1 MASFIKNMTQ
11 VGGGSRQIAR
21 LLQAKAPPNHM
32 LAYITPEE
40 AEVLKSRG
48 GSGLPDPETGIPSF
62 QQFSD
67 PYEAFPNVSGGD
79 AFTPVE
85 FDPTAF
91 AEFSGADM
99 APMIEGFEP
108 PPFEP
113 AQAFPVAEMPS
124 AMTAPP
130 AAIPAEARELAAQ
143 PVARPAAAPAA
154 QPAAGGDDFLK
165 RLALAGV
172 TGLFGARQA
181 RAAQK
186 QAGAAAE
193 EQRALGRPYQEQGRQ
208 LQAAAQRGELSPVA
222 QQSLQALRARLAQGA
237 QARGGVGAAQAMQQ
251 MEAFRQQLLQQQF
264 DFGLRL
270 AQIGDQYAA
279 GAIKTGLQ
287 ADQYVN
293 NLTNQ
298 FFTNVARTLFSQ
310 PAQTQ
315 QPAQPPAQQPRP
327 PGGP

>member
-1 MASFIKNMTQ
+1 MASFIRNMTQ

-40 AEVLKSRG
+40 AEVLKARG
-48 GSGLPDPETGIPSF
+48 GSGRPDPETGIPSF
-62 QQFSD
+62 QVEE
-67 PYEAFPNVSGGD
+67 P
-79 AFTPVE
+79 PVE
-85 FDPTAF
+85 QTPMAEPAPEVTPEAIDLFGGYEFQPTY
-91 AEFSGADM
+91 
-99 APMIEGFEP
+99 GFEP
-108 PPFEP
+108 QPFTP
-113 AQAFPVAEMPS
+113 AQTFPVPEMPS
-124 AMTAPP
+124 QM
-130 AAIPAEARELAAQ
+130 AAVGGMPAEARELAAQ
-143 PVARPAAAPAA
+143 PTARPAAAPA
-154 QPAAGGDDFLK
+154 PAAGGGDFLQ

-181 RAAQK
+181 RAARRD
-186 QAGAAAE
+186 AGAAAE

-237 QARGGVGAAQAMQQ
+237 QSRGGVGAAQAMQQ
-251 MEAFRQQLLQQQF
+251 MEAFRQQLLQQQL

-315 QPAQPPAQQPRP
+315 QPRP
-327 PGGP
+327 PGG

>member
-48 GSGLPDPETGIPSF
+48 GSGRLDPETGIPSF
-62 QQFSD
+62 QVEEPPMEFAPTPESMPETAPEITPEAID
-67 PYEAFPNVSGGD
+67 LFGGYEFQ
-79 AFTPVE
+79 
-85 FDPTAF
+85 PTY
-91 AEFSGADM
+91 
-99 APMIEGFEP
+99 GFEP
-108 PPFEP
+108 LPYEP
-113 AQAFPVAEMPS
+113 AQAFPVAELPS
-124 AMTAPP
+124 QMGVIGAM
-130 AAIPAEARELAAQ
+130 PAEARELAAQ
-143 PVARPAAAPAA
+143 PAAKPAAAPA
-154 QPAAGGDDFLK
+154 PAAGGGDFLQ

-264 DFGLRL
+264 DFGLKMS
-270 AQIGDQYAA
+270 QIGDQYAM
-279 GAIKTGLQ
+279 GAIRTGLQ

-298 FFTNVARTLFSQ
+298 FFTNIARTLF
-310 PAQTQ
+310 AQQ
-315 QPAQPPAQQPRP
+315 PAQQPRP
-327 PGGP
+327 PGG

>member
-1 MASFIKNMTQ
+1 MASFIRNMTQ

-21 LLQAKAPPNHM
+21 LLQAKAPPNHI

-40 AEVLKSRG
+40 ADMLEARG
-48 GSGLPDPETGIPSF
+48 GSGREDPNTGIPTF
-62 QQFSD
+62 QVEE
-67 PYEAFPNVSGGD
+67 PPMEM
-79 AFTPVE
+79 FTPPADTVAPIE
-85 FDPTAF
+85 DTGGFDYGAGAETYSPFVDYGFGTLNQPLQAPPVLNELGQPAVLEAPQPLRAETGLREPTA
-91 AEFSGADM
+91 ADR
-99 APMIEGFEP
+99 A
-108 PPFEP
+108 
-113 AQAFPVAEMPS
+113 
-124 AMTAPP
+124 APP
-130 AAIPAEARELAAQ
+130 
-143 PVARPAAAPAA
+143 
-154 QPAAGGDDFLK
+154 AGGDDFLK

-186 QAGAAAE
+186 QGQAAAE

-222 QQSLQALRARLAQGA
+222 QQSLQALRARMAQGA

-251 MEAFRQQLLQQQF
+251 MEAFRNQLLQQQF
-264 DFGLRL
+264 DFGLKL

-293 NLTNQ
+293 QLTGS
-298 FFTNVARTLFSQ
+298 FFNNIARTLFSQ
-310 PAQTQ
+310 PAQQ
-315 QPAQPPAQQPRP
+315 QRP
-327 PGGP
+327 PGG

>member
-1 MASFIKNMTQ
+1 MTQ

-40 AEVLKSRG
+40 AAVLKSRG
-48 GSGLPDPETGIPSF
+48 GSGRPDPETGIPSF
-62 QQFSD
+62 QVEE
-67 PYEAFPNVSGGD
+67 P
-79 AFTPVE
+79 PVE
-85 FDPTAF
+85 QTPMAEPAPEVTPEAIDLFGGYEFQPTY
-91 AEFSGADM
+91 
-99 APMIEGFEP
+99 GFEP
-108 PPFEP
+108 QPFTP
-113 AQAFPVAEMPS
+113 AQTFPVPEMPS
-124 AMTAPP
+124 QM
-130 AAIPAEARELAAQ
+130 AAVGGMPAEARELAAQ
-143 PVARPAAAPAA
+143 PTARPAAAPA
-154 QPAAGGDDFLK
+154 PAAGGGDFLQ

-181 RAAQK
+181 RAARRD
-186 QAGAAAE
+186 AGAAAE

-237 QARGGVGAAQAMQQ
+237 QSRGGVGAAQAMQQ

-264 DFGLRL
+264 DFGLKMS
-270 AQIGDQYAA
+270 QIGDQYAM
-279 GAIKTGLQ
+279 GAIRTGLQ

-298 FFTNVARTLFSQ
+298 FFTNIARTLF
-310 PAQTQ
+310 AQQ
-315 QPAQPPAQQPRP
+315 PAQQPRP
-327 PGGP
+327 PGG

>member
-1 MASFIKNMTQ
+1 MTQ

-62 QQFSD
+62 QEFSD

-79 AFTPVE
+79 AFAPVE
-85 FDPTAF
+85 FDTEAF
-91 AEFSGADM
+91 AEFAGATE
-99 APMIEGFEP
+99 APQIPGFEP
-108 PPFEP
+108 PPFEA
-113 AQAFPVAEMPS
+113 AQAFPVAEAPS
-124 AMTAPP
+124 QMRGVGAV
-130 AAIPAEARELAAQ
+130 PAEARELAAQ

-251 MEAFRQQLLQQQF
+251 METFRQQLLQQQM
-264 DFGLRL
+264 DFGLKL
-270 AQIGDQYAA
+270 AQIGDQYVA
-279 GAIKTGLQ
+279 GAIRTGLQ

-298 FFTNVARTLFSQ
+298 FFTNMARTLFSQ
-310 PAQTQ
+310 PAQQTQ
-315 QPAQPPAQQPRP
+315 QR
-327 PGGP
+327 PGG

>member
-48 GSGLPDPETGIPSF
+48 GSGRPDPETGIPSF
-62 QQFSD
+62 QEEEPPVELFT
-67 PYEAFPNVSGGD
+67 PPVEAGGTEATPEAFDLFTGTGD
-79 AFTPVE
+79 QFGMGAEQQGYYFTPQPLQAPPVLNE
-85 FDPTAF
+85 LGQPAVLEAPQPLRAETGLREPTA
-91 AEFSGADM
+91 AD
-99 APMIEGFEP
+99 
-108 PPFEP
+108 
-113 AQAFPVAEMPS
+113 
-124 AMTAPP
+124 
-130 AAIPAEARELAAQ
+130 RQ
-143 PVARPAAAPAA
+143 P
-154 QPAAGGDDFLK
+154 PAAGGDDFLK

-251 MEAFRQQLLQQQF
+251 METFRQQLLQQQM
-264 DFGLRL
+264 DFGLKL
-270 AQIGDQYAA
+270 AQIGDQYVA
-279 GAIKTGLQ
+279 GAIRTGLQ

-298 FFTNVARTLFSQ
+298 FFTNMARTLFSQ
-310 PAQTQ
+310 PAQQTQ
-315 QPAQPPAQQPRP
+315 QR
-327 PGGP
+327 PGG

>member
-40 AEVLKSRG
+40 AAVLKSRG
-48 GSGLPDPETGIPSF
+48 GSGRPDPETGIPSF
-62 QQFSD
+62 QVEE
-67 PYEAFPNVSGGD
+67 P
-79 AFTPVE
+79 PVE
-85 FDPTAF
+85 QTPMAEPAPEVTPEAIDLFGGYEFQPTY
-91 AEFSGADM
+91 
-99 APMIEGFEP
+99 GFEP
-108 PPFEP
+108 QPFTP
-113 AQAFPVAEMPS
+113 AQTFPVPEMPS
-124 AMTAPP
+124 QM
-130 AAIPAEARELAAQ
+130 AAVGGMPAEARELAAQ
-143 PVARPAAAPAA
+143 PTARPAAAPA
-154 QPAAGGDDFLK
+154 PAAGGGDFLQ

-181 RAAQK
+181 RAARRD
-186 QAGAAAE
+186 AGAAAE

-237 QARGGVGAAQAMQQ
+237 QSRGGVGAAQAMQQ
-251 MEAFRQQLLQQQF
+251 METFRQQLLQQQM
-264 DFGLRL
+264 DFGLKL
-270 AQIGDQYAA
+270 AQIGDQYVA
-279 GAIKTGLQ
+279 GAIRTGLQ

-298 FFTNVARTLFSQ
+298 FFTNMARTLFSQ
-310 PAQTQ
+310 PSQT
-315 QPAQPPAQQPRP
+315 QQPRP
-327 PGGP
+327 PGG

>member
-1 MASFIKNMTQ
+1 MTQ

-40 AEVLKSRG
+40 AAVLKSRG
-48 GSGLPDPETGIPSF
+48 GSGRPDPETGIPSF
-62 QQFSD
+62 QVEE
-67 PYEAFPNVSGGD
+67 PPMELVTPPVEAGGTEATPEAFDLFGGY
-79 AFTPVE
+79 E
-85 FDPTAF
+85 FQPTY
-91 AEFSGADM
+91 
-99 APMIEGFEP
+99 GFEP
-108 PPFEP
+108 EPFTP
-113 AQAFPVAEMPS
+113 AQTFPVPEMPS
-124 AMTAPP
+124 QM
-130 AAIPAEARELAAQ
+130 AAVGGMPAEARELAAQ
-143 PVARPAAAPAA
+143 PTARPAAAPA
-154 QPAAGGDDFLK
+154 PAAGGGDFLQ

-181 RAAQK
+181 RAARRD
-186 QAGAAAE
+186 AAAATE

-237 QARGGVGAAQAMQQ
+237 QSRGGVGAAQAMQQ

-264 DFGLRL
+264 DFGLKMS
-270 AQIGDQYAA
+270 QIGDQYAM
-279 GAIKTGLQ
+279 GAIRTGLQ

-298 FFTNVARTLFSQ
+298 FFTNIARTLF
-310 PAQTQ
+310 AQQ
-315 QPAQPPAQQPRP
+315 PAQQPRP
-327 PGGP
+327 PGG

>member
-11 VGGGSRQIAR
+11 MGGGSRQIAR
-21 LLQAKAPPNHM
+21 LLQAKAPANHM

-40 AEVLKSRG
+40 AEVLKARG
-48 GSGLPDPETGIPSF
+48 GSGNVDPETGIPSF
-62 QQFSD
+62 Q
-67 PYEAFPNVSGGD
+67 
-79 AFTPVE
+79 VE
-85 FDPTAF
+85 
-91 AEFSGADM
+91 
-99 APMIEGFEP
+99 EP
-108 PPFEP
+108 PVAYDPSADAPPMEDATFYDFGYGDVQEFQP
-113 AQAFPVAEMPS
+113 QMEFGLPPPQVEEAQALPVAS
-124 AMTAPP
+124 
-130 AAIPAEARELAAQ
+130 RELATPTAL
-143 PVARPAAAPAA
+143 PPMSAAAKELAAPAA
-154 QPAAGGDDFLK
+154 KPPQQGDDFLK

-181 RAAQK
+181 RAAR
-186 QAGAAAE
+186 QAAGGAAE

-208 LQAAAQRGELSPVA
+208 MQAAAQRGELSPVA

-251 MEAFRQQLLQQQF
+251 AENFRQQLLQQQF

-293 NLTNQ
+293 SLTNS
-298 FFTNVARTLFSQ
+298 FFTNIARTLFSQ
-310 PAQTQ
+310 PAQQ
-315 QPAQPPAQQPRP
+315 QP
-327 PGGP
+327 GGR

>member
-1 MASFIKNMTQ
+1 MTQ

-21 LLQAKAPPNHM
+21 LLQAKSPPNHM

-48 GSGLPDPETGIPSF
+48 GSGRPDPETGIPSF
-62 QQFSD
+62 QVEEPPMEFA
-67 PYEAFPNVSGGD
+67 PPPEPTGGTEAPPEAFDLFTGTGD
-79 AFTPVE
+79 QFGMGAEQQGYYFTPQPLQPPPVLNE
-85 FDPTAF
+85 LGQPSMLEIPQTLRAETGLREPTA
-91 AEFSGADM
+91 ADRQ
-99 APMIEGFEP
+99 P
-108 PPFEP
+108 P
-113 AQAFPVAEMPS
+113 
-124 AMTAPP
+124 
-130 AAIPAEARELAAQ
+130 Q
-143 PVARPAAAPAA
+143 PG
-154 QPAAGGDDFLK
+154 GGDDFLK

-237 QARGGVGAAQAMQQ
+237 QSRGGVGAAQAMQQ

-264 DFGLRL
+264 DFGLKMS
-270 AQIGDQYAA
+270 QIGDQYAM
-279 GAIKTGLQ
+279 GAIRTGLQ

-298 FFTNVARTLFSQ
+298 FFTNIARTLF
-310 PAQTQ
+310 AQQ
-315 QPAQPPAQQPRP
+315 PAQQPRP
-327 PGGP
+327 PGG

>member
-1 MASFIKNMTQ
+1 MASFIRNMTQ

-40 AEVLKSRG
+40 AAVLKSRG
-48 GSGLPDPETGIPSF
+48 GSGRPDPETGIPSF
-62 QQFSD
+62 QVEEPPIQQTPMAEPAPEVTPEAIDLFGG
-67 PYEAFPNVSGGD
+67 YEFQ
-79 AFTPVE
+79 
-85 FDPTAF
+85 PTY
-91 AEFSGADM
+91 
-99 APMIEGFEP
+99 GFEP
-108 PPFEP
+108 LPYEP
-113 AQAFPVAEMPS
+113 AVPSPVPEMPS
-124 AMTAPP
+124 QM
-130 AAIPAEARELAAQ
+130 AAVGGIPAEAQQLAAQ
-143 PVARPAAAPAA
+143 PTARPAAAPA
-154 QPAAGGDDFLK
+154 PAAGGGDFLQ

-181 RAAQK
+181 RAARRD
-186 QAGAAAE
+186 AGAAAE

-237 QARGGVGAAQAMQQ
+237 QSRGGVGAAQAMQQ

-264 DFGLRL
+264 DFGLKMS
-270 AQIGDQYAA
+270 QIGDQYAM
-279 GAIKTGLQ
+279 GAIRTGLQ

-298 FFTNVARTLFSQ
+298 FFTNIARTLY
-310 PAQTQ
+310 AQQ
-315 QPAQPPAQQPRP
+315 PAQQPRP
-327 PGGP
+327 PGG

>member
-1 MASFIKNMTQ
+1 MTQ

-40 AEVLKSRG
+40 AAVLKSRG
-48 GSGLPDPETGIPSF
+48 GSGRPDPETGIPSF
-62 QQFSD
+62 QVEEPPIEQTPMAEPAPEVTPEAIDLFGG
-67 PYEAFPNVSGGD
+67 YEFQ
-79 AFTPVE
+79 
-85 FDPTAF
+85 PTY
-91 AEFSGADM
+91 
-99 APMIEGFEP
+99 GFEP
-108 PPFEP
+108 QPFTP
-113 AQAFPVAEMPS
+113 AQTFPVPEMPS
-124 AMTAPP
+124 QM
-130 AAIPAEARELAAQ
+130 AAVGGIPAEAQQLAAQ
-143 PVARPAAAPAA
+143 PTARPAAAPA
-154 QPAAGGDDFLK
+154 PAAGGGDFLQ

-181 RAAQK
+181 RAARRD
-186 QAGAAAE
+186 AGAAAE

-237 QARGGVGAAQAMQQ
+237 QSRGGVGAAQAMQQ
-251 MEAFRQQLLQQQF
+251 MEAFRQQLLQQQL

-270 AQIGDQYAA
+270 AQIGDQYVA

-298 FFTNVARTLFSQ
+298 FFTNMARTLFSQ

>member
-40 AEVLKSRG
+40 AAVLKSRG
-48 GSGLPDPETGIPSF
+48 GSGRPDPETGIPSF
-62 QQFSD
+62 QVEEPPMEFAPSPD
-67 PYEAFPNVSGGD
+67 TGGTEATPEAFDLFTGTGDQFGMGAEQQGYYFTPQPLQPPPVFNELGQPAMLEAPQPLRAETGLREPTAADREPKPGGGD
-79 AFTPVE
+79 
-85 FDPTAF
+85 
-91 AEFSGADM
+91 
-99 APMIEGFEP
+99 
-108 PPFEP
+108 
-113 AQAFPVAEMPS
+113 
-124 AMTAPP
+124 
-130 AAIPAEARELAAQ
+130 
-143 PVARPAAAPAA
+143 
-154 QPAAGGDDFLK
+154 FLQ

-181 RAAQK
+181 RAARRD
-186 QAGAAAE
+186 AGAAAE

-237 QARGGVGAAQAMQQ
+237 QSRGGVGAAQAMQQ
-251 MEAFRQQLLQQQF
+251 VENFRQQLLQQQL

-315 QPAQPPAQQPRP
+315 QPRP
-327 PGGP
+327 PGG

>member
-40 AEVLKSRG
+40 AAVLKSRG
-48 GSGLPDPETGIPSF
+48 GSGRPDPETGIPSF
-62 QQFSD
+62 QVEQ
-67 PYEAFPNVSGGD
+67 P
-79 AFTPVE
+79 PVE
-85 FDPTAF
+85 QTPMAEPAPEVTPEAIDLFGGYEFQPTY
-91 AEFSGADM
+91 
-99 APMIEGFEP
+99 GFEP
-108 PPFEP
+108 QPFTP
-113 AQAFPVAEMPS
+113 AQTFPVPEMPS
-124 AMTAPP
+124 QM
-130 AAIPAEARELAAQ
+130 AAVGGMPAEARELAAQ
-143 PVARPAAAPAA
+143 PTARPAAAPA
-154 QPAAGGDDFLK
+154 PAAGGGDFLQ

-181 RAAQK
+181 RAARRD
-186 QAGAAAE
+186 AGAAAE

-237 QARGGVGAAQAMQQ
+237 QSRGGVGAAQAMQQ
-251 MEAFRQQLLQQQF
+251 MENFRQQLLQQQF
-264 DFGLRL
+264 DFGLKMS
-270 AQIGDQYAA
+270 QIGDQYAM
-279 GAIKTGLQ
+279 GAIRTGLQ

-298 FFTNVARTLFSQ
+298 FFTNIARTLF
-310 PAQTQ
+310 AQQ
-315 QPAQPPAQQPRP
+315 PAQQPRP
-327 PGGP
+327 PGG

>member
-1 MASFIKNMTQ
+1 MASFIKSMTQ

-32 LAYITPEE
+32 LAFITPEE
-40 AEVLKSRG
+40 AEILKARG
-48 GSGLPDPETGIPSF
+48 GSGQPDPETGIPSF
-62 QQFSD
+62 QSEYD
-67 PYEAFPNVSGGD
+67 IYEPINAPEPAGGGQED
-79 AFTPVE
+79 MGFYDFGYGAADEFQMPQVE
-85 FDPTAF
+85 FA
-91 AEFSGADM
+91 
-99 APMIEGFEP
+99 P
-108 PPFEP
+108 PPMAAET
-113 AQAFPVAEMPS
+113 FPVRGAEPVTMQPL
-124 AMTAPP
+124 PP
-130 AAIPAEARELAAQ
+130 A
-143 PVARPAAAPAA
+143 PAAAQQLATQPARPPA
-154 QPAAGGDDFLK
+154 PAPAAGGDDFIK
-165 RLALAGV
+165 RLGLAGI

-181 RAAQK
+181 RAAQR

-222 QQSLQALRARLAQGA
+222 QQSLQALRARLSQGA

-251 MEAFRQQLLQQQF
+251 AENFRQQLLQQQF

-293 NLTNQ
+293 GLTNS
-298 FFTNVARTLFSQ
+298 FFTNIARTLFSQ
-310 PAQTQ
+310 PSQ
-315 QPAQPPAQQPRP
+315 QQQP
-327 PGGP
+327 PGGR

>member
-40 AEVLKSRG
+40 AAVLKSRG
-48 GSGLPDPETGIPSF
+48 GSGRPDPETGIPSF
-62 QQFSD
+62 QVEE
-67 PYEAFPNVSGGD
+67 P
-79 AFTPVE
+79 PVE
-85 FDPTAF
+85 QTPMAEPAPEVTPEAIDLFGGYEFQPTY
-91 AEFSGADM
+91 
-99 APMIEGFEP
+99 GFEP
-108 PPFEP
+108 QPFTP
-113 AQAFPVAEMPS
+113 AQTFPVPEMPS
-124 AMTAPP
+124 QM
-130 AAIPAEARELAAQ
+130 AAVGGMPAEARELAAQ
-143 PVARPAAAPAA
+143 PTARPAAAPA
-154 QPAAGGDDFLK
+154 PAAGGGDFLQ

-181 RAAQK
+181 RAARRD
-186 QAGAAAE
+186 AGAAAE

-237 QARGGVGAAQAMQQ
+237 QSRGGVGAAQAMQQ

-264 DFGLRL
+264 DFGLKMS
-270 AQIGDQYAA
+270 QIGDQYAM
-279 GAIKTGLQ
+279 GAIRTGLQ

-298 FFTNVARTLFSQ
+298 FFTNIARTLF
-310 PAQTQ
+310 AQQ
-315 QPAQPPAQQPRP
+315 PAQQPRP
-327 PGGP
+327 PGG

>member
-40 AEVLKSRG
+40 AAVLKSRG
-48 GSGLPDPETGIPSF
+48 GSGRPDPETGIPSF
-62 QQFSD
+62 Q
-67 PYEAFPNVSGGD
+67 
-79 AFTPVE
+79 VE
-85 FDPTAF
+85 
-91 AEFSGADM
+91 
-99 APMIEGFEP
+99 EP
-108 PPFEP
+108 PMEF
-113 AQAFPVAEMPS
+113 
-124 AMTAPP
+124 APP
-130 AAIPAEARELAAQ
+130 ADAGGTEAPPEAFDLFTGTGDQFGMGAEQQGYYFTPQPLQAPPVLNELG
-143 PVARPAAAPAA
+143 
-154 QPAAGGDDFLK
+154 QPAVLEAPQPLRAETGLREPTAADREPKPGGGDFLQ

-181 RAAQK
+181 RAARRD
-186 QAGAAAE
+186 AGAAAE

-237 QARGGVGAAQAMQQ
+237 QSRGGVGAAQAMQQ
-251 MEAFRQQLLQQQF
+251 METFRQQLLQQQM
-264 DFGLRL
+264 DFGLKL
-270 AQIGDQYAA
+270 AQVGDQYVA
-279 GAIKTGLQ
+279 GAIRTGLQ

-298 FFTNVARTLFSQ
+298 FFTNMARTLFSQ
-310 PAQTQ
+310 PSQT
-315 QPAQPPAQQPRP
+315 QQPRP
-327 PGGP
+327 PGG

>member
-1 MASFIKNMTQ
+1 MASFIRNMTQ

-40 AEVLKSRG
+40 AEVLKARG
-48 GSGLPDPETGIPSF
+48 GSGRPDPETGIPSF
-62 QQFSD
+62 QVEE
-67 PYEAFPNVSGGD
+67 PPMELVTPPVEAGGTEATPEAFDLFGGY
-79 AFTPVE
+79 E
-85 FDPTAF
+85 FQPTY
-91 AEFSGADM
+91 
-99 APMIEGFEP
+99 GFEP
-108 PPFEP
+108 QPFTP
-113 AQAFPVAEMPS
+113 AQTFPVPEMPS
-124 AMTAPP
+124 QM
-130 AAIPAEARELAAQ
+130 AAVGGMPAEARELAAQ
-143 PVARPAAAPAA
+143 PTARPAAAPA
-154 QPAAGGDDFLK
+154 PAAGGGDFLQ

-181 RAAQK
+181 RAARRD
-186 QAGAAAE
+186 AAAATE

-237 QARGGVGAAQAMQQ
+237 QSRGGVGAAQAMQQ
-251 MEAFRQQLLQQQF
+251 METFRQQLLQQQM
-264 DFGLRL
+264 DFGLKL
-270 AQIGDQYAA
+270 AQIGDQYVA
-279 GAIKTGLQ
+279 GAIRTGLQ

-298 FFTNVARTLFSQ
+298 FFTNMARTLFSQ

-315 QPAQPPAQQPRP
+315 QPRP
-327 PGGP
+327 PGG

>member
-48 GSGLPDPETGIPSF
+48 GSGRLDPETGIPSF
-62 QQFSD
+62 QVEEPPIEFAPPPEPTQDMGGQEFT
-67 PYEAFPNVSGGD
+67 PEAFDLFGGY
-79 AFTPVE
+79 E
-85 FDPTAF
+85 FQPTY
-91 AEFSGADM
+91 
-99 APMIEGFEP
+99 GFEP
-108 PPFEP
+108 QPFTP
-113 AQAFPVAEMPS
+113 AQTFPVPEMPS
-124 AMTAPP
+124 QMVAVGGV
-130 AAIPAEARELAAQ
+130 PAEAQQLAAQ
-143 PVARPAAAPAA
+143 PAAKPAAAPA
-154 QPAAGGDDFLK
+154 PAAGGGDFLQ

-251 MEAFRQQLLQQQF
+251 METFRQQLLQQQM
-264 DFGLRL
+264 DFGLKL

-315 QPAQPPAQQPRP
+315 QPRP
-327 PGGP
+327 PGG

>member
-40 AEVLKSRG
+40 AAVLKSRG
-48 GSGLPDPETGIPSF
+48 GSGRPDPETGIPSF
-62 QQFSD
+62 QVEEPPIEQTPMAEPAPEVTPEAIDLFGG
-67 PYEAFPNVSGGD
+67 YEFQ
-79 AFTPVE
+79 
-85 FDPTAF
+85 PTY
-91 AEFSGADM
+91 
-99 APMIEGFEP
+99 GFEP
-108 PPFEP
+108 QPFTP
-113 AQAFPVAEMPS
+113 AQTFPVPEMPS
-124 AMTAPP
+124 QM
-130 AAIPAEARELAAQ
+130 AAVGGFPAEAQQLAAQ
-143 PVARPAAAPAA
+143 PTARPAAAPA
-154 QPAAGGDDFLK
+154 PAAGGGDFLQ

-181 RAAQK
+181 RAARRD
-186 QAGAAAE
+186 AGAAAE

-237 QARGGVGAAQAMQQ
+237 QSRGGVGAAQAMQQ

-264 DFGLRL
+264 DFGLKMS
-270 AQIGDQYAA
+270 QIGDQYAM
-279 GAIKTGLQ
+279 GAIRTGLQ

-298 FFTNVARTLFSQ
+298 FFTNIARTLY
-310 PAQTQ
+310 AQQ
-315 QPAQPPAQQPRP
+315 PAQQPRP
-327 PGGP
+327 PGG

>member
-21 LLQAKAPPNHM
+21 LLQAKAPPNHI

-40 AEVLKSRG
+40 ADLLEARG
-48 GSGLPDPETGIPSF
+48 GSGKEDPNTGIPTF
-62 QQFSD
+62 EVEPDPLGELPPEYVDQFGS
-67 PYEAFPNVSGGD
+67 AQTFPVGD
-79 AFTPVE
+79 TAPMEFDFAPPPPAPVE
-85 FDPTAF
+85 VANVPPITPQAMDL
-91 AEFSGADM
+91 FSGAD
-99 APMIEGFEP
+99 IQSRGLVE
-108 PPFEP
+108 
-113 AQAFPVAEMPS
+113 AQARQ
-124 AMTAPP
+124 P
-130 AAIPAEARELAAQ
+130 AALAA
-143 PVARPAAAPAA
+143 
-154 QPAAGGDDFLK
+154 PAAGGDDFLK

-181 RAAQK
+181 RAAQRA
-186 QAGAAAE
+186 AGVAAE

-222 QQSLQALRARLAQGA
+222 QQSMQALRARLAQGA

-251 MEAFRQQLLQQQF
+251 AENFRQQLLQQQF
-264 DFGLRL
+264 DFGLKL

-293 NLTNQ
+293 SLTNS
-298 FFTNVARTLFSQ
+298 FFSNIARTLFSQ
-310 PAQTQ
+310 PAQ
-315 QPAQPPAQQPRP
+315 QPQP
-327 PGGP
+327 PGGR

>member
-21 LLQAKAPPNHM
+21 LLQAKAPPNHI

-40 AEVLKSRG
+40 ANLLEARG
-48 GSGLPDPETGIPSF
+48 GSGREDPNTGIPTF
-62 QQFSD
+62 QVEEPPMD
-67 PYEAFPNVSGGD
+67 M
-79 AFTPVE
+79 FTPPADTVAPIE
-85 FDPTAF
+85 DTGAFDFGAGAETYSPFVDYGFGTLNQPLQPPPVLNELGQPALLETPQPLRAETGLREPTA
-91 AEFSGADM
+91 AD
-99 APMIEGFEP
+99 
-108 PPFEP
+108 
-113 AQAFPVAEMPS
+113 
-124 AMTAPP
+124 
-130 AAIPAEARELAAQ
+130 R
-143 PVARPAAAPAA
+143 AAAPA
-154 QPAAGGDDFLK
+154 AAGGDDFLK

-181 RAAQK
+181 RAAQRT
-186 QAGAAAE
+186 AGAAAE

-222 QQSLQALRARLAQGA
+222 QQSMQALRARLAQGA

-251 MEAFRQQLLQQQF
+251 AENFRQQLLQQQF
-264 DFGLRL
+264 DFGLKL

-293 NLTNQ
+293 SLTNS
-298 FFTNVARTLFSQ
+298 FFSNIARTLFSQ
-310 PAQTQ
+310 PAQ
-315 QPAQPPAQQPRP
+315 QPQP
-327 PGGP
+327 PGGR

>member
-32 LAYITPEE
+32 LAFITPEE
-40 AEVLKSRG
+40 AEVLKARG
-48 GSGLPDPETGIPSF
+48 GSGRSDPETGIPSF
-62 QQFSD
+62 Q
-67 PYEAFPNVSGGD
+67 
-79 AFTPVE
+79 VE
-85 FDPTAF
+85 
-91 AEFSGADM
+91 
-99 APMIEGFEP
+99 EP
-108 PPFEP
+108 PVAYDPAADAPPLEDTTAYDFGMGMEEFQPQMDFGLPAPQFEA
-113 AQAFPVAEMPS
+113 AQAFPVATPEL
-124 AMTAPP
+124 AAPTPLP
-130 AAIPAEARELAAQ
+130 AARELAAQ
-143 PVARPAAAPAA
+143 PAAKAPAPAA
-154 QPAAGGDDFLK
+154 QGDDFLK

-172 TGLFGARQA
+172 SGLFGARQA
-181 RAAQK
+181 RAAR
-186 QAGAAAE
+186 QAAGGAAE

-208 LQAAAQRGELSPVA
+208 LQAAAQRGELSPVG

-251 MEAFRQQLLQQQF
+251 AENFRQQLLQQQF

-293 NLTNQ
+293 QLTNS
-298 FFTNVARTLFSQ
+298 FFNNITRTLFSQ
-310 PAQTQ
+310 PAQQQQ
-315 QPAQPPAQQPRP
+315 QP
-327 PGGP
+327 GGR

>member
-40 AEVLKSRG
+40 AAVLKSRG
-48 GSGLPDPETGIPSF
+48 GSGRPDPETGIPSF
-62 QQFSD
+62 QVEEPPIQQTPMAEPAPEVTPEAIDLFGG
-67 PYEAFPNVSGGD
+67 YEFQ
-79 AFTPVE
+79 
-85 FDPTAF
+85 PTY
-91 AEFSGADM
+91 
-99 APMIEGFEP
+99 GFEP
-108 PPFEP
+108 LPYEP
-113 AQAFPVAEMPS
+113 AVPSPVPEMPS
-124 AMTAPP
+124 QM
-130 AAIPAEARELAAQ
+130 AAVGGIPAEAQQLAAQ
-143 PVARPAAAPAA
+143 PTARPAAAPA
-154 QPAAGGDDFLK
+154 PAAGGGDFLQ

-181 RAAQK
+181 RAARRD
-186 QAGAAAE
+186 AGAAAE

-237 QARGGVGAAQAMQQ
+237 QSRGGVGAAQAMQQ

-264 DFGLRL
+264 DFGLKMS
-270 AQIGDQYAA
+270 QIGDQYAM
-279 GAIKTGLQ
+279 GAIRTGLQ

-298 FFTNVARTLFSQ
+298 FFTNIARTLF
-310 PAQTQ
+310 AQQ
-315 QPAQPPAQQPRP
+315 PAQQPRP
-327 PGGP
+327 PGG

>member
-1 MASFIKNMTQ
+1 MELVTPPVEA
-11 VGGGSRQIAR
+11 GGTEA
-21 LLQAKAPPNHM
+21 
-32 LAYITPEE
+32 TPE
-40 AEVLKSRG
+40 AFDLFG
-48 GSGLPDPETGIPSF
+48 GYEF
-62 QQFSD
+62 Q
-67 PYEAFPNVSGGD
+67 
-79 AFTPVE
+79 
-85 FDPTAF
+85 PTY
-91 AEFSGADM
+91 
-99 APMIEGFEP
+99 GFEP
-108 PPFEP
+108 EPFTP
-113 AQAFPVAEMPS
+113 AQTFPVPEMPS
-124 AMTAPP
+124 QM
-130 AAIPAEARELAAQ
+130 AAVGGMPAEARELAAQ
-143 PVARPAAAPAA
+143 PTARPAAAPA
-154 QPAAGGDDFLK
+154 PAAGGGDFLQ

-181 RAAQK
+181 RAARRD
-186 QAGAAAE
+186 AGAAAE

-237 QARGGVGAAQAMQQ
+237 QSRGGVGAAQAMQQ
-251 MEAFRQQLLQQQF
+251 VENFRQQLLQQQL

-315 QPAQPPAQQPRP
+315 QPRP
-327 PGGP
+327 PGG

>member
-40 AEVLKSRG
+40 AAVLKSRG
-48 GSGLPDPETGIPSF
+48 GSGRPDPETGIPSF
-62 QQFSD
+62 QVEE
-67 PYEAFPNVSGGD
+67 P
-79 AFTPVE
+79 PVE
-85 FDPTAF
+85 QTPMAEPAPEVTPEAIDLFGGYEFQPTY
-91 AEFSGADM
+91 
-99 APMIEGFEP
+99 GFEP
-108 PPFEP
+108 LPYEP
-113 AQAFPVAEMPS
+113 AVPSPVPEMPS
-124 AMTAPP
+124 QM
-130 AAIPAEARELAAQ
+130 AAVGGVPAEAQQLAAQ
-143 PVARPAAAPAA
+143 PTARPAAAPA
-154 QPAAGGDDFLK
+154 PAAGGGDFLQ

-181 RAAQK
+181 RAARRD
-186 QAGAAAE
+186 AGAAAE

-237 QARGGVGAAQAMQQ
+237 QSRGGVGAAQAMQQ
-251 MEAFRQQLLQQQF
+251 MEAFRQQLLQQQM
-264 DFGLRL
+264 DFGLKL
-270 AQIGDQYAA
+270 AQIGDQYVA
-279 GAIKTGLQ
+279 GAIRTGLQ

-298 FFTNVARTLFSQ
+298 FFTNMARTLFSQ
-310 PAQTQ
+310 PSQT
-315 QPAQPPAQQPRP
+315 QQPRP
-327 PGGP
+327 PGG

>member
-40 AEVLKSRG
+40 AAVLKSRG
-48 GSGLPDPETGIPSF
+48 GSGRPDPETGIPSF
-62 QQFSD
+62 QVEEPPMEFAPTPEPTQDMGGQEFA
-67 PYEAFPNVSGGD
+67 PEAFDLFTGTGDQFGMGAEQQGYYFTPQPLQAPPVLNELGQPAVLEAPQPLRAETGLREPTAADREPKPGGGD
-79 AFTPVE
+79 
-85 FDPTAF
+85 
-91 AEFSGADM
+91 
-99 APMIEGFEP
+99 
-108 PPFEP
+108 
-113 AQAFPVAEMPS
+113 
-124 AMTAPP
+124 
-130 AAIPAEARELAAQ
+130 
-143 PVARPAAAPAA
+143 
-154 QPAAGGDDFLK
+154 FLQ

-181 RAAQK
+181 RAARRD
-186 QAGAAAE
+186 AGAAAE

-237 QARGGVGAAQAMQQ
+237 QSRGGVGAAQAMQQ
-251 MEAFRQQLLQQQF
+251 METFRQQLLQQQM
-264 DFGLRL
+264 DFGLKL
-270 AQIGDQYAA
+270 AQIGDQYVA
-279 GAIKTGLQ
+279 GAIRTGLQ

-298 FFTNVARTLFSQ
+298 FFTNMARTLFSQ
-310 PAQTQ
+310 PSQT
-315 QPAQPPAQQPRP
+315 QQPRP
-327 PGGP
+327 PGG

>member
-1 MASFIKNMTQ
+1 MASFIRNMTQ

-40 AEVLKSRG
+40 AEVLKARG
-48 GSGLPDPETGIPSF
+48 GSGRPDPETGIPSF
-62 QQFSD
+62 QVEE
-67 PYEAFPNVSGGD
+67 P
-79 AFTPVE
+79 PVE
-85 FDPTAF
+85 QTPMAEPAPEVTPEAIDLFGGYEFQPTY
-91 AEFSGADM
+91 
-99 APMIEGFEP
+99 GFEP
-108 PPFEP
+108 QPFTP
-113 AQAFPVAEMPS
+113 AQTFPVPEMPS
-124 AMTAPP
+124 QM
-130 AAIPAEARELAAQ
+130 AAVGGMPAEARELAAQ
-143 PVARPAAAPAA
+143 PTARPAAAPA
-154 QPAAGGDDFLK
+154 PAAGGGDFLQ

-181 RAAQK
+181 RAARRD
-186 QAGAAAE
+186 AGAAAE

-237 QARGGVGAAQAMQQ
+237 QSRGGVGAAQAMQQ
-251 MEAFRQQLLQQQF
+251 VENFRQQLLQQQL

-315 QPAQPPAQQPRP
+315 QPRP
-327 PGGP
+327 PGG